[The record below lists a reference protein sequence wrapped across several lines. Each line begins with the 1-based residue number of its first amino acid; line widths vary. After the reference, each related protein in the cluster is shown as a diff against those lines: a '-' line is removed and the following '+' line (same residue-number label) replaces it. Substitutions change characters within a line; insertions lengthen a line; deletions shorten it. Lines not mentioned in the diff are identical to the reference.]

1 MQLVTVTTTQP
12 TAAEVI
18 ANCLI
23 ERLNYEL
30 VSRARAHVQSYD
42 EFWSHPSATPDEIL
56 AAVGSNA
63 ATWLAC
69 ASESVEHIGRL
80 AAIVG
85 KSVTDFI
92 PADKFMPK
100 RAFVIGEGGTVTLAP
115 EA

>member
-1 MQLVTVTTTQP
+1 MQLVTIAIPQP
-12 TAAEVI
+12 TAAQVI
-18 ANCLI
+18 ANCLV

-30 VSRARAHVQSYD
+30 ESRARAHVQSYD

-56 AAVGSNA
+56 ASIGSNA

-100 RAFVIGEGGTVTLAP
+100 RAFIFGEGGTVTITPA
-115 EA
+115 E